1 MPDLRISELAASSG
15 VPATTLRYY
24 ETEGILPAER
34 SANGYRVY
42 TERAQERLAFI
53 TAAKALQMSLPE
65 IKLLLRVWET
75 DTCRAVKSE
84 LRPAIAQQIANA
96 EASIARLTSL
106 HQALT
111 SALARLDDTPDKDS
125 ACSPECAWL
134 TTPAENAAS

>member
-84 LRPAIAQQIANA
+84 LRPVIAQQLANA
-96 EASIARLTSL
+96 EASIAQLTAL
-106 HQALT
+106 HQTLTVALI
-111 SALARLDDTPDKDS
+111 RLDDTPDKDAS
-125 ACSPECAWL
+125 CSSDCSWL
-134 TTPAENAAS
+134 TTPSASAS